1 MLIGVVQ
8 AVNSSTGTLEE
19 FRTIRFRATS
29 LRYICPLLHRSP
41 LANLIGP
48 LLQSRE
54 LGEINLQGAG
64 TAADPRVVGNIGNC
78 VL

>member
-1 MLIGVVQ
+1 MLIGVVH
-8 AVNSSTGTLEE
+8 AINPSTGTLEE
-19 FRTIRFRATS
+19 FRTIRIRATS
-29 LRYICPLLHRSP
+29 VRYICSLLYRSP
-41 LANLIGP
+41 LPNLIGP

-64 TAADPRVVGNIGNC
+64 TAANPRVVGNIGNC